1 VGNTELLP
9 DRLLRSAVLVTVADV
24 VVHKSEVLHVLDRGR
39 ELERPLEWRPKELA
53 RSRTE
58 RSAHTLASARDLMGH
73 ASSQWLDIGD
83 ECERAFEVRQ
93 EAPIDVAEELVKF
106 TLLTRGVSSYLTDR
120 YSERKEAA
128 DKLADR
134 LRLSEAL

>member
-93 EAPIDVAEELVKF
+93 EAPIDVAEEFGDIPLDFRHDNCRK
-106 TLLTRGVSSYLTDR
+106 LLEIVGARSDGHR
-120 YSERKEAA
+120 
-128 DKLADR
+128 
-134 LRLSEAL
+134 